1 MPKKLANT
9 VGKIGLKVG
18 RIGEYGVNNVDKAVR
33 LAKFL

>member
-1 MPKKLANT
+1 MAAKT